1 MLKYLISSRNFSIL
15 KNSTTFLSSIN
26 FINTKNIIYPYSKFA
41 KNITDSERDE
51 LKKKYS
57 LYKKNKNLGN
67 NSKGR
72 ADRNKKIH
80 IANKNVIVL
89 DEAMSP
95 ALKEEINKQV
105 NFMTDFAKGKELI
118 ETNQMERANAID
130 FLKKIDS
137 SFEGFFF
144 KREFNLNNFNYYLQ
158 VLSRQFKCNEFDGV
172 LQKMKEMGIKPNL
185 TTYTNLITGYAR
197 AKDIKK
203 CEEIFSLVKNQ
214 LQMRPNKF
222 FYNSLMLA
230 YAKNMKIQECDA
242 LIREMKDQGLELDHV
257 NYTTL
262 LVAYKRAGLY
272 SKCWDIYYEALGNSV
287 ADELMMS
294 FMIRICAAT
303 HDAEKALKIHNA
315 MEVKGFTQTV
325 MNYNSLIFAL
335 SSRKK
340 YAEKA
345 LEFFHKMKLSE
356 VKPDLHTYVGVLRAT
371 SQLGDITTA
380 NDVIKE
386 IKLLGYKINEHVCN
400 GLLRT
405 YAGASRIK
413 YVKSEHLETY
423 IKDAWEIFK
432 FMENE
437 KIPINIQIL
446 NALLEV
452 HTANHKLEMV
462 DGLVIPLYQQY
473 GIIMNQFTYQH
484 IFGMLIDLKKFDS
497 IVALYQQMLNENI
510 VPSQKILNIFL
521 ESGMRINNSDMIV
534 EALEKITE
542 LEKTA
547 DPWLLRKLTSIKDL
561 PDRIYAELKKNYLPY
576 NFMTMERWKTFTP
589 ATFNNKG
596 RTPIKAL
603 TRINDKRIKLR
614 K

>member
-15 KNSTTFLSSIN
+15 KNTTNFIGSIN
-26 FINTKNIIYPYSKFA
+26 FINTKSIIYSYSKFA
-41 KNITDSERDE
+41 KNISESERDE

-72 ADRNKKIH
+72 VNRSKNIH
-80 IANKNVIVL
+80 IANKNVVVM

-95 ALKEEINKQV
+95 TLKEELNKQV
-105 NFMTDFAKGKELI
+105 NYMTDVAKGKEFI
-118 ETNQMERANAID
+118 ESNQMDRINAIN
-130 FLKKIDS
+130 FLKNIDS

-144 KREFNLNNFNYYLQ
+144 KREFNLNNFNYYIQ
-158 VLSRQFKCNEFDGV
+158 VLSRQFKCNQFDGV
-172 LQKMKEMGIKPNL
+172 LQKMHEMGIKPNL
-185 TTYTNLITGYAR
+185 TTYTNLLTGYAR
-197 AKDIKK
+197 AKDIQK
-203 CEEIFSLVKNQ
+203 CEEIFTLVKDK

-242 LIREMKDQGLELDHV
+242 LAKEMKDQGLELDHV

-272 SKCWDIYYEALGNSV
+272 SKCWDIYHDALANTV
-287 ADELMMS
+287 ADEMMMS

-303 HDAEKALKIHNA
+303 HDSEKALKIHQA
-315 MEVKGFTQTV
+315 MEIKGFTYTV

-335 SSRKK
+335 SSKKK

-345 LEFFHKMKLSE
+345 LEFFQKMKLSQ

-371 SQLGDITTA
+371 SHLGDINTA

-386 IKLLGYKINEHVCN
+386 VKILGYKINEHICN

-413 YVKSEHLETY
+413 YVKSEHLESY
-423 IKDAWEIFK
+423 IKDAWEIFNY
-432 FMENE
+432 MESE

-462 DGLVIPLYQQY
+462 DGLVVPLFQKYD
-473 GIIMNQFTYQH
+473 IKMNQFTYQH

-497 IVALYQQMLNENI
+497 IVKLYQQMINENI
-510 VPSQKILNIFL
+510 VPSQKILNILL
-521 ESGMRINNSDMIV
+521 ESGMRINSSDMIV
-534 EALEKITE
+534 EALETITE
-542 LEKTA
+542 LKKEA
-547 DPWLLRKLTSIKDL
+547 DPWLIRKLTSIKDL

-589 ATFNNKG
+589 ATFKNKD
-596 RTPIKAL
+596 RTPIKSI
-603 TRINDKRIKLR
+603 TRINNKRIKL